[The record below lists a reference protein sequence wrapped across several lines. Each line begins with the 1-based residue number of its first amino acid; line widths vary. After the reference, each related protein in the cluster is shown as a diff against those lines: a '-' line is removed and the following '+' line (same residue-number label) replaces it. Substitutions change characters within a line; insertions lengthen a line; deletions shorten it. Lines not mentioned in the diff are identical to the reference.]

1 MLKTKEHF
9 NQLEM
14 DTLQQELLFT
24 ELTPDA
30 AAVVEGGAGIDSFG
44 STIKFDTSLSSRPFY
59 VRPGGG
65 ITLVTSTKS
74 SKNNRFFNAIIRN
87 VNTGNTTPRKSVRV
101 GNLITTQW
109 NKIRGGTYR
118 IDFKDTKD
126 GIYVTGTIGVA
137 YDT

>member
-1 MLKTKEHF
+1 
-9 NQLEM
+9 M
-14 DTLQQELLFT
+14 DTIQQELLFT
-24 ELTPDA
+24 ELTPEA

-44 STIKFDTSLSSRPFY
+44 STINFDTSLSSRSFN

-74 SKNNRFFNAIIRN
+74 GKNNRSFNAIIRN
-87 VNTGNTTPRKSVRV
+87 VKTGNTTPPKSVKV
-101 GNLITTQW
+101 GNSITTQW
-109 NKIRGGTYR
+109 DKIRGGTYK